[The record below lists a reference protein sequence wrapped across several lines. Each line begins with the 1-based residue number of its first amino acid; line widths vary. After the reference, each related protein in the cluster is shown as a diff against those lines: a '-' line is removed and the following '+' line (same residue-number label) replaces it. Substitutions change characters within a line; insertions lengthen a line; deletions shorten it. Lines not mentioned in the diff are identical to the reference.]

1 MISESNGSATNGVAV
16 APARASAPIR
26 ARWRRSVVQAA
37 LVGLGMTQADLAP
50 LVGMAAGTISR
61 SVTDSREPTLSE
73 TVAVASVLGLGLDQ
87 MIEIVPSAA
96 SRPKYPAGDAGDAL
110 ILHRQGTRKK

>member
-1 MISESNGSATNGVAV
+1 MYQESNGVAV
-16 APARASAPIR
+16 VPAAEAVPVR
-26 ARWRRSVVQAA
+26 ARWRRSAVQSA

-87 MIEIVPSAA
+87 MIEVVPAEA
-96 SRPKYPAGDAGDAL
+96 SRPKSQAGVGVDAL

>member
-1 MISESNGSATNGVAV
+1 MIDESNGVVV
-16 APARASAPIR
+16 APAGVAAPLR
-26 ARWRRSVVQAA
+26 ARWRRSVVQSA
-37 LVGLGMTQADLAP
+37 LVAQGMTQADLAP

-61 SVTDSREPTLSE
+61 SVTDSREPTLTE

-87 MIEIVPSAA
+87 MIEIVPVQA
-96 SRPKYPAGDAGDAL
+96 SRPKSLAGAAGDAL